1 MRCCILVF
9 YKNEA
14 LEAWPFYSNPRLFY
28 KITAIVH
35 CPNCLS
41 FGGTRAPSQ
50 FMNSPFKKS
59 VLNAAVVISA
69 IGYFVD
75 IYDLIIFN
83 VVKKKSLEALGYVGE
98 AFKTQEIFLFNL
110 QMAGMLLGG
119 LLWGILGDKRGRA
132 SVLFGSILLYSLANI
147 ANAFVPNAEWYG
159 VCRFIAG
166 VGLAGELGAG
176 ITLVVESMDKES
188 RGYGTMV
195 IVSLGALGAVA
206 ASQIGKVDWKLAY
219 IIGGV
224 MGLLIL
230 LLRVASLESHMFKNM
245 KNKEVNQGNFFMLFA
260 NWDRFTRYLGCI
272 VIGFP
277 VWFVIG
283 ILIALSGR
291 FTYHIGVSGEV
302 SVADCVLYA
311 YLGLSFGDLL
321 SGLFSQWFR
330 NRKKVILG
338 YLISNFILM
347 MVYLFVRDISDTVF
361 YFICFLLGAA
371 TGYWALFVTV
381 AAEQFGT
388 NLRSTVTNT
397 VPNFVRGGVI
407 PITLGFKYL
416 SNTFLGDDILAALV
430 VGLICI
436 ALATWG
442 TWRVQETFGKDLDYI
457 EE

>member
-1 MRCCILVF
+1 
-9 YKNEA
+9 
-14 LEAWPFYSNPRLFY
+14 
-28 KITAIVH
+28 
-35 CPNCLS
+35 
-41 FGGTRAPSQ
+41 
-50 FMNSPFKKS
+50 MNSPFKKS

-69 IGYFVD
+69 VGYFVD
-75 IYDLIIFN
+75 IYDLIIYN
-83 VVKKKSLEALGYVGE
+83 VVKKKSLESLGYVGE
-98 AFKTQEIFLFNL
+98 AFKEQEIFLFNL

-119 LLWGILGDKRGRA
+119 LLWGILGDKKGRA

-159 VCRFIAG
+159 VCRFFAG

-195 IVSLGALGAVA
+195 IVSLGALGAVV
-206 ASQIGKVDWKLAY
+206 ASQIGKFDWQLAY

-230 LLRVASLESHMFKNM
+230 LLRVAGLESHMFKGM
-245 KNKEVNQGNFFMLFA
+245 KDKEVNQGNFFMLFTT
-260 NWDRFTRYLGCI
+260 WDRMKRYLSCI
-272 VIGFP
+272 VIGLP

-283 ILIALSGR
+283 ILIALADR

-302 SVADCVLYA
+302 KVADCVMYA

-330 NRKKVILG
+330 NRKRVILG
-338 YLISNFILM
+338 YLVSNFMLM
-347 MVYLFVRDISDTVF
+347 MLYLFVREISNTAF
-361 YFICFLLGAA
+361 YIICFMLGAA

-416 SNTFLGDDILAALV
+416 SNYFIDDVLAALI
-430 VGLICI
+430 VGLVCI
-436 ALATWG
+436 GLAMLGTWG
-442 TWRVQETFGKDLDYI
+442 VHETFGKDLDYV
-457 EE
+457 EEDPELARG